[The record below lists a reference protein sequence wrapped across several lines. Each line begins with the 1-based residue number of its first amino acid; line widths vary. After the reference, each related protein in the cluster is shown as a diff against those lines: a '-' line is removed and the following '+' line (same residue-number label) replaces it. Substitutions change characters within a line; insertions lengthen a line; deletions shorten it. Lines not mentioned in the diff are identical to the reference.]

1 MKPASELP
9 LRDIHLPEAVSWWPP
24 APGWWLLLT
33 LALVVGLL
41 MGWLYRRQRRNALKR
56 AAQQTLS
63 EIAEAYRQ
71 SGDAQLLA
79 RQLSVLL
86 RRVSLSRY
94 PREEVAGLTGHAWL
108 SQLDRVLSGDEF
120 QRGAGRA
127 LIEAPYAVDSRV
139 DGPALLQ
146 LCERWL
152 QQLFKRQG
160 MRT

>member
-1 MKPASELP
+1 M
-9 LRDIHLPEAVSWWPP
+9 
-24 APGWWLLLT
+24 
-33 LALVVGLL
+33 ALVQCDR
-41 MGWLYRRQRRNALKR
+41 WQQTTARWRQRSSVAH
-56 AAQQTLS
+56 QTLS

-127 LIEAPYAVDSRV
+127 IIEAPYAVDSRV